1 MSDQHSQLFYVKGKR
16 KEHTGLP
23 SAEEQSRNEIRQW
36 GVPRKPS
43 QESEHLNED
52 EGEDDSNILQVFSVM
67 VKLSSLF
74 LTTFVSSLWWRNAI
88 RVIKF

>member
-23 SAEEQSRNEIRQW
+23 SAEEQSRKEIRQW

-43 QESEHLNED
+43 QEPEHLNED
-52 EGEDDSNILQVFSVM
+52 EGEDDRRQ
-67 VKLSSLF
+67 
-74 LTTFVSSLWWRNAI
+74 W
-88 RVIKF
+88 